1 MASSNQIPIHNHNY
15 GEFNLFIKCKKNIL
29 LLFDNNK
36 MSVLSKNLTC
46 ISRVTTV
53 HSYTELCGQCLRSE
67 SNR

>member
-1 MASSNQIPIHNHNY
+1 MTTLATGHR
-15 GEFNLFIKCKKNIL
+15 EFNLFIKFKKDIL

-53 HSYTELCGQCLRSE
+53 HSHTELCGQMPSIGV
-67 SNR
+67 